1 MVGLLLLIIESFP
14 PKERRSI
21 SWSGFV
27 EVFLGFISSSRR
39 GAKAFGFFF
48 SFGWSWLDRDGGG
61 VGWARVQFASTTTS
75 TLLFYCFR
83 SGDCRELFRQSL
95 GLRVCSLSPTL
106 LFFFFLYHYSPL
118 PSKSNPLSPPAA
130 PRGGSDLGRGKP
142 SIDSILC
149 RGGSDSASELRPG
162 FHEGVR

>member
-106 LFFFFLYHYSPL
+106 LFFFFYIIIPLCPPNRILSPL
-118 PSKSNPLSPPAA
+118 LRRRGEGAIWG
-130 PRGGSDLGRGKP
+130 GGSRRLTRFCVAGAPIRPLNCALGSMR
-142 SIDSILC
+142 
-149 RGGSDSASELRPG
+149 A
-162 FHEGVR
+162 

>member
-1 MVGLLLLIIESFP
+1 MDSFRHLVAEPKLL
-14 PKERRSI
+14 
-21 SWSGFV
+21 V
-27 EVFLGFISSSRR
+27 
-39 GAKAFGFFF
+39 FFF

-106 LFFFFLYHYSPL
+106 LFFFSISLFPFALQIESSL
-118 PSKSNPLSPPAA
+118 PSCGAA
-130 PRGGSDLGRGKP
+130 GRERSG
-142 SIDSILC
+142 
-149 RGGSDSASELRPG
+149 
-162 FHEGVR
+162 EGEAVD